1 MNESN
6 FEVSGKI
13 LNNSSPNNADFKKEL
28 LYTALLG
35 NEKMIAEV

>member
-13 LNNSSPNNADFKKEL
+13 LNNSSPNKADIKKEL
-28 LYTALLG
+28 VYNAL
-35 NEKMIAEV
+35 